1 MGGCG
6 SVGASVGGLW
16 VARHGLNVLN
26 VDASAVGAGL
36 LLLELQ
42 LELEDFNFLLLT
54 QDGELGL
61 AGRGALGFSLL
72 LLAVEDE
79 ASDEVP
85 ADADELGLSGVV
97 AIESVFVGLPG
108 ASVAAVAPGEA
119 CLEAETLISATDVI
133 GIAGAIE
140 TEVTGVS
147 GRSGDGGG
155 GGAGEKSSGGES
167 FEGHGREVCE
177 REQGMNP

>member
-1 MGGCG
+1 M
-6 SVGASVGGLW
+6 
-16 VARHGLNVLN
+16 
-26 VDASAVGAGL
+26 
-36 LLLELQ
+36 
-42 LELEDFNFLLLT
+42 ELEDFNFLLLT

-61 AGRGALGFSLL
+61 AGRGALGFGLF

-97 AIESVFVGLPG
+97 AIESVFVGLPV
-108 ASVAAVAPGEA
+108 ACIAAVAPGEA
-119 CLEAETLISATDVI
+119 GCDVASPDGATNVI
-133 GIAGAIE
+133 GVAGAVE

-147 GRSGDGGG
+147 GRSGEGGG

-167 FEGHGREVCE
+167 FEGHGCEVCE
-177 REQGMNP
+177 